1 MDRISERGHEMS
13 KYILMHKDNPVA
25 ALEIDEASGVIS
37 AIGEVYAEE
46 HIPLGITVKWQS
58 DSGKPFGDKHRI
70 RRRAD
75 CKDTETPGEMSGT

>member
-46 HIPLGITVKWQS
+46 HIPLGITVKRGS
-58 DSGKPFGDKHRI
+58 I
-70 RRRAD
+70 RRLAD
-75 CKDTETPGEMSGT
+75 CNDTETLGEMSGT

>member
-37 AIGEVYAEE
+37 AIGEVYADY
-46 HIPLGITVKWQS
+46 QFS
-58 DSGKPFGDKHRI
+58 
-70 RRRAD
+70 
-75 CKDTETPGEMSGT
+75 